1 MEEEAQNQTQMEQVN
16 QNLEAEW
23 QEILRED
30 FVVTPPVTPQVPPP
44 EAGGNA
50 GSGSR
55 VAGKP
60 ESEVKR
66 KESGRRSPE
75 PNTDGAGEPESG
87 SRVAEEILRKTS

>member
-1 MEEEAQNQTQMEQVN
+1 MEEEAQNLTDGASE
-16 QNLEAEW
+16 
-23 QEILRED
+23 
-30 FVVTPPVTPQVPPP
+30 P
-44 EAGGNA
+44 E
-50 GSGSR
+50 SGSR

-87 SRVAEEILRKTS
+87 SRVAGKPRIK